1 MGQTL
6 RNACDGTADVEAL
19 VDGPFQAVVVQAIIL
34 QHLHRINVMFEGVA
48 ELESHASAC
57 TPPQ

>member
-6 RNACDGTADVEAL
+6 RNACDDTADVEAL
-19 VDGPFQAVVVQAIIL
+19 IDGPFQAVVEQALIL
-34 QHLHRINVMFEGVA
+34 QHLHRISMMFESVA

-57 TPPQ
+57 TPTQ